1 MGFFN
6 RSRKE
11 NTGGETTLEGLHKK
25 GVSLGQNGK
34 YKEAI
39 ECFDKML
46 EINPQLTEAWNNKG
60 ITYMMLR
67 EYDKALECFSKALSI
82 NPKNIEAENNR
93 TAALMQLQLKSE
105 GIELGNKL
113 KK

>member
-39 ECFDKML
+39 EC
-46 EINPQLTEAWNNKG
+46 
-60 ITYMMLR
+60 
-67 EYDKALECFSKALSI
+67 YDKTMEIEPENTKAIFNKKIILESRDKCGKC
-82 NPKNIEAENNR
+82 
-93 TAALMQLQLKSE
+93 
-105 GIELGNKL
+105 
-113 KK
+113 